1 MADILIGLLTAA
13 FVVCNLAAFALGQ
26 MNEDRSRKSLPWL
39 QRSTSLQLVVI
50 AAVVALTRS
59 PGSLLGTFSWLIA
72 GGMAVAFGAD
82 LVMASH
88 IPSPARVVFGMLIF
102 AIAHSLYIAGM
113 LNGPAQQ
120 AQLGPGL
127 FLATELAL
135 LAAGIIIWARFIR
148 EPKAPAVLNIG
159 SLGYLMFLATMTA
172 LATALCLSDSRWWAL
187 SIGGL
192 LFLASDAVLGNQLFR
207 RNLWPYSS
215 DVVWGLYIAGQAGIV
230 LSTLVAGG

>member
-1 MADILIGLLTAA
+1 MADIIIALLTTA
-13 FVVCNLAAFALGQ
+13 FVVCNLAAFALGR
-26 MNEDRSRKSLPWL
+26 MNEDRSRKSIPWL

-50 AAVVALTRS
+50 ATVVAVTRS
-59 PGSLLGTFSWLIA
+59 PGSLLGTFAWLIA
-72 GGMAVAFGAD
+72 GGMAVSFGAD
-82 LVMASH
+82 LVMASR
-88 IPSPARVVFGMLIF
+88 IPSPARVVLGMLIF

-113 LNGPAQQ
+113 LTGPAQQ

-135 LAAGIIIWARFIR
+135 LAAGIMIWARFIR
-148 EPKAPAVLNIG
+148 EPRESAVLNIG
-159 SLGYLMFLATMTA
+159 SLGYLMFLATMAA
-172 LATALCLSDSRWWAL
+172 LATALCLGDSRWWAL